1 MRRQP
6 GSRQARWQQER
17 RHKGLCISCGR
28 EPLLTKN
35 HGPKCA
41 KRIRE
46 AARKKNHAT
55 TRYKNSKSYGAPPP
69 WRMRGG
75 A

>member
-1 MRRQP
+1 MRNIKQSRQQKWQEDRRRQ
-6 GSRQARWQQER
+6 
-17 RHKGLCISCGR
+17 GLCILCGK

-46 AARKKNHAT
+46 AARKKNHAQA
-55 TRYKNSKSYGAPPP
+55 RYKNSRSYHPA
-69 WRMRGG
+69 RVTER
-75 A
+75 